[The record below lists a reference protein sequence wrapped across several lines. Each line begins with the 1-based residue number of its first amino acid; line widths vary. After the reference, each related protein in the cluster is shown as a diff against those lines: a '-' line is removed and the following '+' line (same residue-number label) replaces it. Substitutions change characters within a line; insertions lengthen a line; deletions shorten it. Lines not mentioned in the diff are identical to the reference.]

1 MDKESC
7 LGDLGR
13 IMALQGAA
21 GSGVSASQ
29 GPRVQFHAPKKSSD
43 VYLLLETSSCCPILV
58 VQINRHIM
66 NSVFEYLPPAEGWL
80 PKWIFFV
87 RLQGFSD
94 WQLL

>member
-1 MDKESC
+1 
-7 LGDLGR
+7 
-13 IMALQGAA
+13 MALTGAA

-29 GPRVQFHAPKKSSD
+29 GPRVQFHAPKNSSD
-43 VYLLLETSSCCPILV
+43 VYRLLETSSCCPILV
-58 VQINRHIM
+58 IQVNCQTM

-94 WQLL
+94 WQPL